1 MNNYEFG
8 PWNRSPRILGPK
20 IGCLLGPIIGC
31 LLGPKIGCLLGPKI
45 AFYWELLYKKPLM
58 GGVVDMALYDVGSR
72 RLYP

>member
-45 AFYWELLYKKPLM
+45 ACLLGPHVEKITNR
-58 GGVVDMALYDVGSR
+58 GGSLYGPVR
-72 RLYP
+72 Y